1 VTVEVNQSMSSD
13 RPRYLYLGLIASLA
27 VNLLFV
33 GLFSTAAW
41 HLHQEETEKPRD
53 LGLLGFVNELP
64 ADRQGPVR
72 QEVLAARDAMQ
83 GLRAD
88 LRQSWLN
95 TNAVLA
101 DEPFDKAKFSAALMQ
116 LRDVEARY
124 RTSIYN
130 MISDTARMLT
140 PDERKQ
146 LQKWRASRRAKFLDA
161 RDDKDKPQDKDGN
174 KPLTD

>member
-1 VTVEVNQSMSSD
+1 MPGD
-13 RPRYLYLGLIASLA
+13 RSRYIYMGLIASIA

-41 HLHQEETEKPRD
+41 HLHQEESEKPRD
-53 LGLLGFVNELP
+53 QGLLGFVSELP

-72 QEVLAARDAMQ
+72 QEVLAARESIN
-83 GLRAD
+83 GLKANLRRA
-88 LRQSWLN
+88 WLD
-95 TNAVLA
+95 TNAVLT
-101 DEPFDKAKFSAALMQ
+101 DEPFDQARFSATLMQ

-124 RTSIYN
+124 RTGIYN
-130 MISDTARMLT
+130 MISDTAGMLT

-146 LQKWRASRRAKFLDA
+146 LQKWRAMRRSKFLDTR
-161 RDDKDKPQDKDGN
+161 RDQDKPQDKDAG